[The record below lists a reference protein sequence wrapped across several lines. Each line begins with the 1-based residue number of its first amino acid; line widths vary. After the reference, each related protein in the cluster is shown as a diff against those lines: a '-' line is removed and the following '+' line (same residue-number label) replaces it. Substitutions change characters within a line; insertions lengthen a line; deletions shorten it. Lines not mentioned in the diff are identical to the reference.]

1 MKRASLIAALAAVP
15 AAATPFD
22 GLYRPDFGGWTCER
36 DQLGMI
42 GGSLGILD
50 GAIHG
55 LENICRLSNPTP
67 VRDMDA
73 ILYDERCEG
82 EGMTSDGRVMLM
94 RSENGV
100 IIIKDGAVG
109 EWLRC

>member
-1 MKRASLIAALAAVP
+1 MKRAFLIFALAAAQ

-22 GLYRPDFGGWTCER
+22 GLYRPGIGGWSCER

-50 GAIHG
+50 DAIHG
-55 LENICRLSNPTP
+55 LENTCRLSNPTP

-73 ILYDERCEG
+73 ILYDESCAG
-82 EGMTSDGRVMLM
+82 EGMTSAGRVMLM
-94 RSENGV
+94 RSPDGV
-100 IIIKDGAVG
+100 FIVNDGSVT

>member
-1 MKRASLIAALAAVP
+1 MKRAFLIAALAAQ
-15 AAATPFD
+15 AGATPYD
-22 GLYRPDFGGWTCER
+22 GLYRPGFGGWTCER

-50 GAIHG
+50 EAIHG
-55 LENICRLSNPTP
+55 LENTCRLSNPTP

-73 ILYDERCEG
+73 TLYDESCEG
-82 EGMTSDGRVMLM
+82 EGMTSGGRVMVM
-94 RSENGV
+94 RSEDGV
-100 IIIKDGAVG
+100 IIVRDGSVT